1 MYVFEAPQSRK
12 GIWVIGFKIV
22 ARALFQKLFRLEL
35 LANMAEAIALGL
47 NTRGVTLTTINIGSL
62 FVKKRHKSR
71 RMVNRELQGRARLE
85 MRTRNTIEIQ
95 GCIRRCTDILHQHMQ
110 DAKAVRSISPHHWW
124 RHRNYVEQLLRK
136 MQFLKNI
143 SVISENQFCKKI
155 IEDFYYIIH
164 LGES

>member
-1 MYVFEAPQSRK
+1 MGTAVN
-12 GIWVIGFKIV
+12 W
-22 ARALFQKLFRLEL
+22 LFGQL
-35 LANMAEAIALGL
+35 LANRSELAALGL
-47 NTRGVTLTTINIGSL
+47 NTRLEEVTPTIINICILQLAPRVVPRAQKSSH
-62 FVKKRHKSR
+62 VHKNSHNTGR

-110 DAKAVRSISPHHWW
+110 DAKAVRSISPHHWR

-143 SVISENQFCKKI
+143 SVISENQFCKKSLRI
-155 IEDFYYIIH
+155 FTISFI
-164 LGES
+164 

>member
-47 NTRGVTLTTINIGSL
+47 NTRGVTLTTINIGGSL
-62 FVKKRHKSR
+62 FVKKKRHKSRR

-143 SVISENQFCKKI
+143 SVISENQFCKKSFRNFTI
-155 IEDFYYIIH
+155 SFI
-164 LGES
+164 